1 MIIEEILVVNEYGLG
16 SGCYAEPRVG
26 ESIRSK
32 HNVRN
37 KFVKTE
43 DRSNDCEHLIPE
55 STKREGKLC
64 QLLDPE
70 IVGLSRLCLLEVHKF
85 YMPRK
90 KMDFLIEMYEC
101 RDSIFRGQGGNH
113 LCNTD
118 FDAFFL
124 FFLLFSGGSNCAVR
138 ILFFPQPR
146 SRR

>member
-1 MIIEEILVVNEYGLG
+1 MIVNISYLR
-16 SGCYAEPRVG
+16 APR
-26 ESIRSK
+26 ER
-32 HNVRN
+32 
-37 KFVKTE
+37 
-43 DRSNDCEHLIPE
+43 
-55 STKREGKLC
+55 KLC

-124 FFLLFSGGSNCAVR
+124 FFLLFSGGSNCAAGDLTR
-138 ILFFPQPR
+138 LFTCVTEVGGKKGSSLQNWN
-146 SRR
+146 SSA